1 MKSKKRGIALLL
13 CALMTIMSVS
23 VFAADNED
31 IMAAMNENITSA
43 NVKMTMEMGVSKIS
57 DELKTVFGVTGDV
70 PKMSADY
77 DMALKASEDELVMQ
91 MAMLAVVKI
100 AGMADTNVEAY
111 MDMDMRDAENP
122 KMKYITKTDAF
133 DKYIVMDYNDIPG
146 AEAMLESLASYS
158 PEKIKEMNEKLAEI
172 LPDKE
177 FVLED
182 GVYTMTITEEEM
194 KAAVKDMMTVM
205 EDVFVQIFKGAKEM
219 TGAAEGSD
227 EELAAEFKET
237 ADQWFAALEGVKLFA
252 DDAVVVKATMDDDKH
267 LATMDIEINLA
278 TNLNELIAA
287 VKPLLETAVPDTAD
301 LTEEEKT
308 ALEEQKKAMD
318 DQIAKITKE
327 NSDVEAY
334 LKLSMEMSNV
344 NGEVTVT
351 FPELTDENSV
361 DMKDL
366 MIDES
371 KINVLF
377 NGIRVQFDDVEPIIE
392 GERTLVPLRKFCNVI
407 GITDENI
414 GFEDGV
420 ITIKNGE
427 TTLVLTIDEID
438 VTKTVGETTETIKL
452 DVPATIK
459 NDRTLVPLRFVS
471 ENFDCNVTFEPIE
484 GSTGSIISITK

>member
-1 MKSKKRGIALLL
+1 M
-13 CALMTIMSVS
+13 
-23 VFAADNED
+23 
-31 IMAAMNENITSA
+31 
-43 NVKMTMEMGVSKIS
+43 
-57 DELKTVFGVTGDV
+57 
-70 PKMSADY
+70 
-77 DMALKASEDELVMQ
+77 
-91 MAMLAVVKI
+91 
-100 AGMADTNVEAY
+100 
-111 MDMDMRDAENP
+111 
-122 KMKYITKTDAF
+122 
-133 DKYIVMDYNDIPG
+133 
-146 AEAMLESLASYS
+146 
-158 PEKIKEMNEKLAEI
+158 
-172 LPDKE
+172 
-177 FVLED
+177 
-182 GVYTMTITEEEM
+182 
-194 KAAVKDMMTVM
+194 
-205 EDVFVQIFKGAKEM
+205 
-219 TGAAEGSD
+219 
-227 EELAAEFKET
+227 
-237 ADQWFAALEGVKLFA
+237 
-252 DDAVVVKATMDDDKH
+252 
-267 LATMDIEINLA
+267 
-278 TNLNELIAA
+278 
-287 VKPLLETAVPDTAD
+287 
-301 LTEEEKT
+301 TEEEKT